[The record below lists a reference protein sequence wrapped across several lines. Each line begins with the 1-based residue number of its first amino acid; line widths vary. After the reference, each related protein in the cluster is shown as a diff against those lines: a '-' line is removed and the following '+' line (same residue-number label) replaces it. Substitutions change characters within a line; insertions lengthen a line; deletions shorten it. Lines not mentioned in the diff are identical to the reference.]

1 MKKIYM
7 KPEMAIENVVV
18 EQTIMAGSTKWDD
31 NNNTGSSSKSDE
43 VATGDGLGNSGFNLW
58 DDED

>member
-1 MKKIYM
+1 
-7 KPEMAIENVVV
+7 MAIENVVV

-43 VATGDGLGNSGFNLW
+43 VATGDGLGNSGLDIW